1 MSEGNSVESL
11 LEEAR
16 LAAEMPP
23 PAERLRLREAAGLTR
38 DQVATACGVSRSTVQ
53 NWERKEGSTPVPP
66 GRLPYLRLL
75 RGLAEI
81 HPAPAAGDPVAA
93 LFTGQPSGPAPV
105 PAAAPAPVAA
115 VPAALA
121 GLETLRGPDGRAV
134 EGDPGPCVRCGV
146 ETTYQSTDGRPLH
159 SGAMCQPSA
168 PAAATPPPLVPAVPA
183 APAPT
188 APTATPAPAPVV
200 PAPAVPV
207 SPVAARVPTRPQR
220 RSKSAERAEA
230 DLMGLIRGAVE
241 QEAERAGGDEDAALK
256 ALTAR
261 AIPDAMHL
269 FDETRVT
276 ARYEYTAYPA
286 LPDILHKPSKKEP
299 DQIWEARPNYTNPA
313 YSMRAPQRD
322 ITVTALDV
330 NAAYLSALKVWLPIG
345 KLEHTTGMD
354 GVGPKRS
361 GVHLVTPAPWTHP
374 HLPSPLGDRDE
385 PGALW
390 ITDATLRLLLRLS
403 GPKWALTEAPTVHES
418 WTSGATENFL
428 DALRKLLV
436 AARSEAIKAG
446 DTLMLEYVKAMYS
459 KFVSTMGESQH
470 NREMVRPDWM
480 HNIHS
485 QAYALHCGRAYKAH
499 QAGLEV
505 VALKNTDE
513 LHVTGDWRQVF
524 TEGRGVSE
532 LKVKTGDG
540 KTAGEY
546 LVGKVG
552 G

>member
-1 MSEGNSVESL
+1 MSEENSVEAL

-16 LAAEMPP
+16 LAAAMPP
-23 PAERLRLREAAGLTR
+23 PAERFRLREAAGFSR
-38 DQVATACGVSRSTVQ
+38 AHIAATVGVGRSTIANWETGVSDP
-53 NWERKEGSTPVPP
+53 TPPA
-66 GRLPYLRLL
+66 RLPYLRILK
-75 RGLAEI
+75 GLAEI
-81 HPAPAAGDPVAA
+81 YPPLATA
-93 LFTGQPSGPAPV
+93 LFTEEPATTV
-105 PAAAPAPVAA
+105 PPA
-115 VPAALA
+115 LT
-121 GLETLRGPDGRAV
+121 GLETLRGPDGRAI

-159 SGAMCQPSA
+159 SGAMCQPTTTAS
-168 PAAATPPPLVPAVPA
+168 PA
-183 APAPT
+183 APAPV
-188 APTATPAPAPVV
+188 PPAPAPAPAVPAPAPAV
-200 PAPAVPV
+200 PAPAVV

-241 QEAERAGGDEDAALK
+241 HEAERAGGDEDATLK
-256 ALTAR
+256 ALIGR
-261 AIPDAMHL
+261 AIPDVMHL
-269 FDETRVT
+269 FNETRAT

-286 LPDILHKPSKKEP
+286 LPDILHKPSKKDP
-299 DQIWEARPNYTNPA
+299 DQIWEARPAYNNPA
-313 YSMRAPQRD
+313 YSMRAPERD
-322 ITVTALDV
+322 IKVTALDV

-345 KLEHTTGMD
+345 KLEHTTGPD

-361 GVHLVTPAPWTHP
+361 GVHLITPAPWTHP
-374 HLPSPLGDRDE
+374 HLPDPLGDRDT

-403 GPKWALTEAPTVHES
+403 GPKWALTGTPTVHES

-436 AARSEAIKAG
+436 AARSEAIAAG
-446 DTLMLEYVKAMYS
+446 DRLTLEYVKAMYS
-459 KFVSTMGESQH
+459 KFVSTMGESVH

-480 HNIHS
+480 HLIHS

-499 QAGLEV
+499 QAGLDI
-505 VALKNTDE
+505 VALKHTDE

-532 LKVKTGDG
+532 LKVKQGDG
-540 KTAGEY
+540 KNAGEY

>member
-1 MSEGNSVESL
+1 MSEKVSVESL

-16 LAAEMPP
+16 LAKAMPP
-23 PAERLRLREAAGLTR
+23 PEERLRLREAAGLTR
-38 DQVATACGVSRSTVQ
+38 AQVAEAVGVARGTVLA
-53 NWERKEGSTPVPP
+53 WEAGKSDPTPP

-75 RGLAEI
+75 EGLAEL
-81 HPAPAAGDPVAA
+81 HPAPAAPGDPIAA
-93 LFTGQPSGPAPV
+93 LFADRSGGPAPV
-105 PAAAPAPVAA
+105 PAAAGAPAAA

-121 GLETLRGPDGRAV
+121 GLETLRGEDGRAI

-159 SGAMCQPSA
+159 SGAMCQPAAPAPSPAAPAVPPHASA
-168 PAAATPPPLVPAVPA
+168 PAAA
-183 APAPT
+183 
-188 APTATPAPAPVV
+188 PAPAPV
-200 PAPAVPV
+200 PAAAV
-207 SPVAARVPTRPQR
+207 SPVPARVPTRPQR
-220 RSKSAERAEA
+220 RSRSAERAEA

-241 QEAERAGGDEDAALK
+241 QEAERAGGDEEAALK
-256 ALTAR
+256 ALVKR
-261 AIPDAMHL
+261 AIPDVMHL
-269 FDETRVT
+269 FDETRAT

-286 LPDILHKPSKKEP
+286 LPDVLHKPSKKEP
-299 DQIWEARPNYTNPA
+299 DQIWEARPAYNNPA
-313 YSMRAPQRD
+313 YSLRAPERD
-322 ITVTALDV
+322 VKVTALDV

-345 KLEHTTGMD
+345 KLEHSTGSD

-361 GVHLVTPAPWTHP
+361 GVHLVTPAEWAHP
-374 HLPSPLGDRDE
+374 HLPDPLGDRDT

-403 GPKWALTEAPTVHES
+403 GPKWGLTGAPTVHES

-436 AARSEAIKAG
+436 AARSEAIEAG
-446 DTLMLEYVKAMYS
+446 DKLTLEYVKAMYS

-480 HNIHS
+480 HNVHS

-499 QAGLEV
+499 QAGLDV

-532 LKVKTGDG
+532 LKIKQGDAKTS
-540 KTAGEY
+540 GEY
-546 LVGKVG
+546 LVGKVTR
-552 G
+552 

>member
-1 MSEGNSVESL
+1 MTEKMSVESL

-16 LAAEMPP
+16 LAKAMPP
-23 PAERLRLREAAGLTR
+23 PEERLRLREAAGLTR
-38 DQVATACGVSRSTVQ
+38 AQVAEAVGVARGTVLA
-53 NWERKEGSTPVPP
+53 WETGKSDPTPP

-75 RGLAEI
+75 EGLAEL
-81 HPAPAAGDPVAA
+81 HPAPVDPADNPVAA
-93 LFTGQPSGPAPV
+93 LFNDQPYAPAPV
-105 PAAAPAPVAA
+105 PAAAETPATA
-115 VPAALA
+115 VPAALT
-121 GLETLRGPDGRAV
+121 GLETLRGPDGRAI

-146 ETTYQSTDGRPLH
+146 ETTYQSTDHRPLH
-159 SGAMCQPSA
+159 SGAMCQP
-168 PAAATPPPLVPAVPA
+168 TT
-183 APAPT
+183 T
-188 APTATPAPAPVV
+188 A
-200 PAPAVPV
+200 PAPAVPPAPAPAPAAAAPAPAA
-207 SPVAARVPTRPQR
+207 SPVPARVPTRPQR

-256 ALTAR
+256 ALIGR
-261 AIPDAMHL
+261 AIPDVMHL
-269 FDETRVT
+269 FNETRAT

-286 LPDILHKPSKKEP
+286 LPDILHKPSKREP
-299 DQIWEARPNYTNPA
+299 DQIWEARPAYNNPA
-313 YSMRAPQRD
+313 YSLRAPERNVK
-322 ITVTALDV
+322 VTALDV

-345 KLEHTTGMD
+345 KLEHTTGSE

-361 GVHLVTPAPWTHP
+361 GVHLITPAEWAHP
-374 HLPSPLGDRDE
+374 HLPDPLGDRDE

-436 AARSEAIKAG
+436 AARSEAIETG
-446 DTLMLEYVKAMYS
+446 DRLLLEYVKAMYS
-459 KFVSTMGESQH
+459 KFVSTMGESVH

-480 HNIHS
+480 HLIHS
-485 QAYALHCGRAYKAH
+485 QAFALHCGRAYKVY
-499 QAGLEV
+499 QAGLDV
-505 VALKNTDE
+505 VALKHTDE

-532 LKVKTGDG
+532 LKVKQGDA

>member
-1 MSEGNSVESL
+1 MSEGISVESL

-16 LAAEMPP
+16 LTAEMPP

-53 NWERKEGSTPVPP
+53 NWERQGGSTPVPP

-81 HPAPAAGDPVAA
+81 HPAPAAPGDPIAA
-93 LFTGQPSGPAPV
+93 LFTGTATTPPQLPAP
-105 PAAAPAPVAA
+105 P
-115 VPAALA
+115 PAALL
-121 GLETLRGPDGRAV
+121 GLETLRGEDGLAI
-134 EGDPGPCVRCGV
+134 EGDPGPCHRCGV
-146 ETTYQSTDGRPLH
+146 ETTYRSTDGRPLH
-159 SGAMCQPSA
+159 AGAMCQPR
-168 PAAATPPPLVPAVPA
+168 TPPPPTGGPEAP

-188 APTATPAPAPVV
+188 PPSPAV
-200 PAPAVPV
+200 PAPAVV

-220 RSKSAERAEA
+220 RSKSAARAEA

-241 QEAERAGGDEDAALK
+241 QEAERAGGDEDAALE
-256 ALTAR
+256 ALVKR

-313 YSMRAPQRD
+313 YSMRAAERD
-322 ITVTALDV
+322 VKVTALDV

-345 KLEHTTGMD
+345 KLEHTSGSD
-354 GVGPKRS
+354 GVGPKKS
-361 GVHLVTPAPWTHP
+361 GVHLVTPAEWTHP

-403 GPKWALTEAPTVHES
+403 GPKWGLTQAPTVHES

-436 AARSEAIKAG
+436 AARSEAIQAG

-499 QAGLEV
+499 QAGLDV

-532 LKVKTGDG
+532 LKIKQGDSKTS
-540 KTAGEY
+540 GEY